1 MTTDPNRQDIE
12 TFKVEAER
20 LLASLENTGPTSQS
34 SFKRS
39 QKDPALKSPE
49 ANLSFDAGEFIAE
62 SSVKPSSNNPGIL
75 PLLLVACIA
84 AGTGFMIRLT
94 YTKPSLTSVSEK
106 EPIERLQF
114 QETCGSNTDSSIH
127 EWWPVLGPADSHV
140 LEVVRKSY
148 CGDAYINSNG
158 YVQVASFHSPEEA
171 ARLSRLLSRLT
182 GFAFRMGER
191 YEPALESQIQKSAE
205 PDKQIQ
211 PSSTQ
216 NNVAEGLIADSIQT
230 VERLYEA
237 LSHKDFETASRLYS
251 DSASNQFDPN
261 FYGQFERVFVDQLE
275 VINTD
280 SSITTLAGIVH
291 FYYVDGSVQSET
303 RRFTLDSSGATPIV
317 ISSSFGR
324 VLKSR

>member
-1 MTTDPNRQDIE
+1 MSTDPNRHDIE

-20 LLASLENTGPTSQS
+20 LLASLEDAGTHPQS
-34 SFKRS
+34 NFRRS
-39 QKDPALKSPE
+39 QEDLTIKSPD
-49 ANLSFDAGEFIAE
+49 ANPRSDPGKFIAQ

-84 AGTGFMIRLT
+84 AGIGFMLHLN
-94 YTKPSLTSVSEK
+94 YTKPSLTSVSET
-106 EPIERLQF
+106 EPIESLQF

-191 YEPALESQIQKSAE
+191 YQPALVSQIQKSAE

-211 PSSTQ
+211 PSSTP
-216 NNVAEGLIADSIQT
+216 NNVPEGLITDSIQT

-237 LSHKDFETASRLYS
+237 LSSKDFGAASHLYS

-261 FYGQFERVFVDQLE
+261 FYGQFERVFVDQFK

-291 FYYVDGSVQSET
+291 FYYVDGSVQTET
-303 RRFTLDSSGATPIV
+303 RQFTLDNSGATPIV